1 MKSHEIM
8 KEVLSDPGV
17 KSVAADMKLSTSL
30 LYKWSQ
36 DQDSEDSSGADSPLD
51 RLIKLYEITGDDRL
65 VRWLCQQ
72 TDGFYSPNPKPR
84 HSPPPLLQATQSI
97 LREFSELLEAVSS
110 SSADN
115 GEIDT
120 GEAASIRKEWED
132 LKSLAETFVCACES
146 GNYQEDKA
154 NG

>member
-8 KEVLSDPGV
+8 KDVLSDPGV
-17 KSVAADMKLSTSL
+17 KSVAADMNLSTSL

-72 TDGFYSPNPKPR
+72 TDGFYSPNPRPHKTA
-84 HSPPPLLQATQSI
+84 PPLLQATQSI

-120 GEAASIRKEWED
+120 KEATAIRKEWED
-132 LKSLAETFVCACES
+132 LKSLAETFVSACES

-154 NG
+154 KG

>member
-8 KEVLSDPGV
+8 KEVLRESGV
-17 KSVAADMKLSTSL
+17 KSVAVDMNLSTSL

-72 TDGFYSPNPKPR
+72 TDGFYSPNPRPHKTA
-84 HSPPPLLQATQSI
+84 PPPLLQATQSI

-120 GEAASIRKEWED
+120 EEAASIRKEWED
-132 LKSLAETFVCACES
+132 LKSLAETFVSACER
-146 GNYQEDKA
+146 GNYQE
-154 NG
+154 N

>member
-8 KEVLSDPGV
+8 KEVLREPGV
-17 KSVAADMKLSTSL
+17 KSVAVDMNLSTSL

-36 DQDSEDSSGADSPLD
+36 DQDSEDSNGADSPLD

-72 TDGFYSPNPKPR
+72 TDGFYSPNPRPHKTA
-84 HSPPPLLQATQSI
+84 PLLQATQSI

-120 GEAASIRKEWED
+120 EEAASIRKEWED
-132 LKSLAETFVCACES
+132 LKSLAETFVSTCER
-146 GNYQEDKA
+146 GNYQE
-154 NG
+154 N